1 MQLNIKKQRTVSRN
15 WVKDLNRHVFK
26 EDIQMASK
34 HMERCL
40 TSLIIRET
48 QVNKDITSYQSKW
61 PSLKVYKQEILERM
75 WCKGNLLNWLVVM
88 LIDIPNM
95 ENSIQIP

>member
-48 QVNKDITSYQSKW
+48 QINKEVLPHTSQN
-61 PSLKVYKQEILERM
+61 
-75 WCKGNLLNWLVVM
+75 GHH
-88 LIDIPNM
+88 
-95 ENSIQIP
+95 